1 MRKAGLLG
9 LLLLA
14 GAAWAA
20 PEPISQS
27 GQPKPVNWWFT
38 FKFNAKSF
46 PQCGGD
52 VKRVCTFGGLVQ
64 PYKAFS
70 QQYVFAASGID
81 PPGLQKGPGC
91 VGETAAD
98 PVGATFGPVYKTKP
112 YFVIWNDQ
120 FYGDPQIKGC
130 SGGNCDS
137 PWGHSK
143 GMVAW
148 DDSGDGV
155 IMQVSTP
162 SWPGAGSSELPR
174 AVKDGNTLGCVAD
187 NDVMVSQH
195 FFALRLNKDDL
206 LVVLQALQNASV
218 ATDPKNAQIVHNG
231 GPADVQALVNK
242 LGVKSDSKQATISM
256 PLSTGARVISKPS
269 ALNVPPW
276 QMVSA
281 LLGGVPLRT
290 ATWWAKPF
298 IPSTTGGKPNC
309 WSDSLGEPGAVE
321 IATSGSWQGTTFG
334 LRGGLGPDFNHAK
347 LGVSTQGDHAYAI
360 FGDMNQQ
367 GTLDG
372 IKTSKGVTCAS
383 SQNGRGGLFFVIED
397 SKLHD
402 DLSALIKGD
411 TAPTTNAN

>member
-1 MRKAGLLG
+1 MIRAGFFS
-9 LLLLA
+9 LLLLT
-14 GAAWAA
+14 GFAWSA

-27 GQPKPVNWWFT
+27 GQPKPVDWWFT

-52 VKRVCTFGGLVQ
+52 VKRACTFGGIVQ
-64 PYKAFS
+64 PYKAFG
-70 QQYVFAASGID
+70 QQYVFAASTIT
-81 PPGLQKGPGC
+81 PLGLQKGPGC
-91 VGETAAD
+91 VGETPLD
-98 PVGATFGPVYKTKP
+98 PVGATFAPVYNTKP
-112 YFVIWNDQ
+112 YFVVWNDQ
-120 FYGDPQIKGC
+120 FYGDPQIAGC
-130 SGGNCDS
+130 SGGNCNS

-155 IMQVSTP
+155 VMQVSTP
-162 SWPGAGSSELPR
+162 SWPGAGSSQQPR
-174 AVKDGNTLGCVAD
+174 DVKDGNTLGCVKD

-231 GPADVQALVNK
+231 GPAEAQALVNK
-242 LGVKSDSKQATISM
+242 LGVKSGSKVATISN

-290 ATWWAKPF
+290 ATWWATPF
-298 IPSTTGGKPNC
+298 IPTTTGGKPKC
-309 WSDSLGEPGAVE
+309 WSDDLGTPGAVE
-321 IATSGSWQGTTFG
+321 IATSGSWQGTKFG

-347 LGVSTQGDHAYAI
+347 LGVSTQGEHAYAI

-397 SKLHD
+397 RKLHD
-402 DLSALIKGD
+402 DIQALIAGD